1 MTTVQQ
7 AKPRSKIIPFSL
19 QRPSDGLKALGIPE
33 SEPAEQ
39 GLIAA
44 LLYNPHL
51 FHEVAA
57 TLDDGAWYYREHTI
71 IWNAMN
77 ELVNDGISIDMVTL
91 PRRLLETESTTQESA
106 LHEVGGPA
114 HLSGLIR
121 DNIGS
126 SRNYKA
132 YVGII
137 NETHRRLCML
147 VAADE
152 IRDAATDYKV
162 EINESVNIA
171 YGHLDKLNDKNRTF
185 TTIGDGLKAHLDIA
199 EERRQNPIA
208 MGIPSGISKL
218 DKKIDGFHKRRVYLI
233 GARPSHGKTA
243 LLMTIALYAAEQG
256 MRVGVF
262 NTADGNT
269 EDVTGRIIGIEA
281 NVNSHEILMGRCDA
295 EEYSRYFEAVSKVRE
310 YPIYIE
316 SAKGM
321 TLPELLVKARNMKY
335 RYGLDMICID
345 YAQRIGIDLSHPKA
359 PVNRA
364 DQLAYISQKITD
376 LAGEEFLNLPILV
389 GAQLNRGAEGRRPAK
404 SDIKGSGAFEEDAD
418 VVIMPYREDFSSE
431 TMEIIVD
438 KNKVTG
444 RTGTIDVQINR
455 VSTKIGDLQW

>member
-7 AKPRSKIIPFSL
+7 AKPNSNIIPL
-19 QRPSDGLKALGIPE
+19 QQPFDGLKSFGIPE
-33 SEPAEQ
+33 SAPAEQ

-44 LLYNPHL
+44 LLYNSHL

-57 TLDDGAWYYREHTI
+57 TLDDDAWYYREHTI

-77 ELVNDGISIDMVTL
+77 ELVNDGKPIDMVTL
-91 PRRLLETESTTQESA
+91 SRRLLETESTSQESA

-114 HLSGLIR
+114 YLTELIR
-121 DNIGS
+121 DNRWI
-126 SRNYKA
+126 NYKA

-147 VAADE
+147 QTADE
-152 IRDAATDYKV
+152 LKAAATDYKV

-185 TTIGDGLKAHLDIA
+185 TTIGDGLKSHLDIA
-199 EERRQNPIA
+199 EERRENPLA
-208 MGIPSGISKL
+208 MGIPSGIYKM
-218 DKKIDGFHKRRVYLI
+218 DKMIDGFHKRRVYLV
-233 GARPSHGKTA
+233 GARPGHGKTA

-256 MRVGVF
+256 IRVGIF
-262 NTADGNT
+262 NTADGN
-269 EDVTGRIIGIEA
+269 EQDVISRLIGIAA
-281 NVNSHEILMGRCDA
+281 NVNSHEILMGRCSSQ
-295 EEYSRYFEAVSKVRE
+295 EYSRYVEATVKVSK

-316 SAKGM
+316 SKKGM

-364 DQLAYISQKITD
+364 EQLAYISQKITD

-389 GAQLNRGAEGRRPAK
+389 GAQLNRGAEGRSPAK

-444 RTGTIDVQINR
+444 RTGAIDAQINK
-455 VSTKIGDLQW
+455 VSTKIGDLQWQ